1 MALRRGLC
9 GLSEGLSCSE
19 EGAYIVPGR
28 EAQGCGWPWGD
39 GGVLLSRGEVRGNVL
54 GGEGLCVSLESWG
67 ADGGACG
74 AATANRRCVLCG
86 GCLWESGLK
95 GFSALVVPLLEAEY
109 FCSALQVLEQLQPG
123 ALGTMLVVELK
134 TQKGV
139 EKKYIIKQVR
149 RRLLGKQ
156 ESVGTFVTSM
166 GPLIVT
172 NMLGSLATG

>member
-1 MALRRGLC
+1 M
-9 GLSEGLSCSE
+9 
-19 EGAYIVPGR
+19 
-28 EAQGCGWPWGD
+28 
-39 GGVLLSRGEVRGNVL
+39 
-54 GGEGLCVSLESWG
+54 
-67 ADGGACG
+67 
-74 AATANRRCVLCG
+74 
-86 GCLWESGLK
+86 K

-166 GPLIVT
+166 GLLIVT
-172 NMLGSLATG
+172 NMLGSLAT